1 MTGNKTLSIKRNKTT
16 DAGST
21 GIEVKKKRVFNQKAH
36 DDNAV
41 EQIVEVEISEEEKA
55 RRLAEDKVKAL
66 ASARAE
72 EARKA
77 EEKKKADE
85 AAAKKAE
92 KAKAEQEAK
101 QQKADAS
108 KAEEV
113 VNADPEAPVKAKRTE
128 KKAKKSDKA
137 KPVLNNNDD
146 SSKKKHHG
154 KPQEKDFSKKR
165 GGRNAYLEELE
176 SNRFR
181 KVNKKAKKDRSPLA
195 DAKPAEKVVRE
206 VLIPE
211 VITVQEL
218 SNRMAEKAAEVVK
231 KLMLMGQM
239 VTVTQS
245 IDAETAALI
254 VEEFGHNYKLVSDAD
269 VEVDLIDDDLNEDN
283 MVERAP
289 VVTVM
294 GHVDHGKTS
303 LLDALRKTGVAD
315 GEAGGIT
322 QHIGAYQVKLEGGR
336 EITFLDT
343 PGHEAFTQMRSRGA
357 SLTDIVVL
365 IVAADDGVMPQTI
378 EAIKHAKAADVP
390 IIVAVNKCDKPEAN
404 PDRVKQELL
413 SHDIIVEDFGGD
425 VTAVN
430 ISAKAG
436 TGLKDLEEMI
446 LLQADVL
453 ELKANANLR
462 ASGIVVE
469 SRLDKG
475 RGTVATV
482 IVDKGS
488 LKIGDILVAGTAW
501 GKVRALMNDR
511 GQKVTEVAPGCP
523 VEVLGL
529 QSVPD
534 AGDLFSVVESEKKA
548 REVASFREQKKR
560 EKVNAARNKVSLENL
575 FNKIADGE
583 VQKVDVVLKADVQ
596 GSSEAIADSLNKLA
610 TQEVKVNILHSAV
623 GLISESDVMLA
634 SASNAIVIGFNVRA
648 SNQAQQLAKNEGVEI
663 KYYNIIYNII
673 DDIKA
678 AMAGML
684 APREEEKFI
693 GYAEVR
699 QVFKISKVGSV
710 AGCMITQGLVKRNAG
725 ARIIRD
731 GVVIYEGA
739 LGSLKREKDEVK
751 EVREGFECGILID
764 GYDDIKVGDQIES
777 FETVS
782 VATSFDELTAIEEK

>member
-1 MTGNKTLSIKRNKTT
+1 MTEKKTLTIKRNKST
-16 DAGST
+16 DSGSH
-21 GIEVKKKRVFNQKAH
+21 GIEVKKKRVFAVKSNS
-36 DDNAV
+36 DDSFVNTAP
-41 EQIVEVEISEEEKA
+41 EVEFSEEEIA
-55 RRLAEDKVKAL
+55 R
-66 ASARAE
+66 
-72 EARKA
+72 RKA
-77 EEKKKADE
+77 EEKVKNLSFQR
-85 AAAKKAE
+85 AE
-92 KAKAEQEAK
+92 ELKRLEEER
-101 QQKADAS
+101 
-108 KAEEV
+108 KAEELRREEI
-113 VNADPEAPVKAKRTE
+113 NRKADQSNIAIIEDEDAIDKPKRVE
-128 KKAKKSDKA
+128 KKIKKT
-137 KPVLNNNDD
+137 KPKPLEDT
-146 SSKKKHHG
+146 SKHG
-154 KPQEKDFSKKR
+154 KPQEKDVSKKR
-165 GGRNAYLEELE
+165 GRNAYLEELE

-181 KVNKKAKKDRSPLA
+181 KLHKKSKNRHNQQDNKPT
-195 DAKPAEKVVRE
+195 EKVIRE

-218 SNRMAEKAAEVVK
+218 SNRMAEKSADVVK

-239 VTVTQS
+239 VTITQS
-245 IDAETAALI
+245 IDSDTAALI
-254 VEEFGHNYKLVSDAD
+254 VEEFGHNYKIVSDSD
-269 VEVDLIDDDLNEDN
+269 VEINLIDDDANVEK

-303 LLDALRKTGVAD
+303 LLDALRKTGVAE

-322 QHIGAYQVKLEGGR
+322 QHIGAYQVKLDGGR

-378 EAIKHAKAADVP
+378 EAIKHSKAAGVP
-390 IIVAVNKCDKPEAN
+390 IIVAINKCDKPEAN

-425 VTAVN
+425 ITSVN

-436 TGLKDLEEMI
+436 TGLKELEEMI
-446 LLQADVL
+446 LLQSDVL

-469 SRLDKG
+469 SRVDKG

-482 IVDKGS
+482 IVDKGT
-488 LKIGDILVAGTAW
+488 LKNGDILVAGTAW
-501 GKVRALMNDR
+501 GRVKALVNDR
-511 GQKVTEVAPGCP
+511 SKKVDLVLPGCP

-534 AGDLFSVVESEKKA
+534 AGDMFSVVETEKKA
-548 REVASFREQKKR
+548 REVASFRSQKKR
-560 EKVNAARNKVSLENL
+560 EKINAGRNKVSLENL

-583 VQKVDVVLKADVQ
+583 VHKVDVVLKTDVQ
-596 GSSEAIADSLNKLA
+596 GSSEAISDSLNKLA
-610 TQEVKVNILHSAV
+610 TQEVKVNMLHSAV
-623 GLISESDVMLA
+623 GLISESDIMLA

-673 DDIKA
+673 DDIKG

-684 APREEEKFI
+684 APKEEEKFI
-693 GYAEVR
+693 GYADVR
-699 QVFKISKVGSV
+699 QVFKVSKVGSV

-731 GVVIYEGA
+731 GVVIYEGK
-739 LGSLKREKDEVK
+739 LGSLKRVKDEVK

-764 GYDDIKVGDQIES
+764 GYDDIRVGDQIES
-777 FETVS
+777 FEKFSTE
-782 VATSFDELTAIEEK
+782 TSFEDLTSIN

>member
-1 MTGNKTLSIKRNKTT
+1 MTEKKTLSIKRTKHTEDKT
-16 DAGST
+16 G
-21 GIEVKKKRVFNQKAH
+21 GIQVKKKRVFQQKAS
-36 DDNAV
+36 
-41 EQIVEVEISEEEKA
+41 SEEMLVDSDIVSNKISKEEQE
-55 RRLAEDKVKAL
+55 RRLAEQKVKDL
-66 ASARAE
+66 AAKRRE
-72 EARKA
+72 EA
-77 EEKKKADE
+77 

-92 KAKAEQEAK
+92 KEKASLQDSAKKEKEAK
-101 QQKADAS
+101 PKTKDKTETKSDESLSVAT
-108 KAEEV
+108 
-113 VNADPEAPVKAKRTE
+113 EAPVKDNSKISRKP
-128 KKAKKSDKA
+128 KKAKKEDDRKKA
-137 KPVLNNNDD
+137 
-146 SSKKKHHG
+146 SSK
-154 KPQEKDFSKKR
+154 PQPKDISKKR
-165 GGRNAYLEELE
+165 GRNAYLEEI
-176 SNRFR
+176 SNSRYR
-181 KVNKKAKKDRSPLA
+181 KVNKKAKKFKSETTDPIST
-195 DAKPAEKVVRE
+195 EKVVRE

-218 SNRMAEKAAEVVK
+218 AHRMAEKAAEVVK
-231 KLMLMGQM
+231 RLMMMGQM

-254 VEEFGHNYKLVSDAD
+254 VEEFGHTYKIISEDD
-269 VEVDLIDDDLNEDN
+269 IEQDIIDDDSNEDN

-303 LLDALRKTGVAD
+303 LLDALRKSGVAE

-378 EAIKHAKAADVP
+378 EAIKHSKAAEVP
-390 IIVAVNKCDKPEAN
+390 IIVAINKCDKPEAN

-413 SHDIIVEDFGGD
+413 NHDIIVEDFGGD
-425 VTAVN
+425 ITAVE
-430 ISAKAG
+430 ISAKTG

-446 LLQADVL
+446 ILQADVL
-453 ELKANANLR
+453 ELKANSSLR

-469 SRLDKG
+469 SRLDRG

-482 IVDKGS
+482 IIEKGT

-501 GKVRALMNDR
+501 GKVRALVNDR
-511 GQKVTEVAPGCP
+511 GQKVQKVLPGCP
-523 VEVLGL
+523 TEVLGL

-534 AGDLFSVVESEKKA
+534 AGDVFSVVESEKKA
-548 REVASFREQKKR
+548 REVANYREQKKR
-560 EKVNAARNKVSLENL
+560 EKINAARNKVSLENL
-575 FNKIADGE
+575 FSKISEGN
-583 VQKVDVVLKADVQ
+583 VQKLDIVLKADVQ
-596 GSSEAIADSLNKLA
+596 GSVQAITDSLNKLA

-634 SASNAIVIGFNVRA
+634 SASDAIIIGFNVRA
-648 SNQAQQLAKNEGVEI
+648 SVQAQQLSKNEGVEI

-673 DDIKA
+673 DDIKG
-678 AMAGML
+678 AMVGLL
-684 APREEEKFI
+684 APKEEEKFI

-699 QVFKISKVGSV
+699 QTFKISKVGTV

-725 ARIIRD
+725 VRVIRD
-731 GVVIYEGA
+731 GVVIYEGQ
-739 LGSLKREKDEVK
+739 LGSLKRSKDEVK

-764 GYDDIKVGDQIES
+764 GYDDVKVGDQIES
-777 FETVS
+777 FETVAVS
-782 VATSFDELTAIEEK
+782 TSFDELTSVTEAK

>member
-1 MTGNKTLSIKRNKTT
+1 MTEKKTLSIKRNKTAE
-16 DAGST
+16 AGST
-21 GIEVKKKRVFNQKAH
+21 GIEVKKKRVFNKAP
-36 DDNAV
+36 V
-41 EQIVEVEISEEEKA
+41 EGSVVEVEVSEEEKA
-55 RRLAEDKVKAL
+55 RRAAEDKVKAL
-66 ASARAE
+66 AAARAE
-72 EARKA
+72 EAKRAA
-77 EEKKKADE
+77 EEKARRE
-85 AAAKKAE
+85 AEAKKAE
-92 KAKAEQEAK
+92 QAEKAAPAKAK
-101 QQKADAS
+101 
-108 KAEEV
+108 
-113 VNADPEAPVKAKRTE
+113 TE
-128 KKAKKSDKA
+128 KPAKKEKVETTEVASADESFEKHSKSRKTDKKSKKSKKSDT
-137 KPVLNNNDD
+137 DD
-146 SSKKKHHG
+146 NHG
-154 KPQEKDFSKKR
+154 KPHDKDFSKKR
-165 GGRNAYLEELE
+165 GRNAYLEELE

-181 KVNKKAKKDRSPLA
+181 KVNKKSKKGRSEIA
-195 DAKPAEKVVRE
+195 DVKPAEKVIRE

-218 SNRMAEKAAEVVK
+218 SNRMAEKSAEVVK

-245 IDAETAALI
+245 IDSETAALI
-254 VEEFGHNYKLVSDAD
+254 VEEFGHKYKVVSDSD
-269 VEVDLIDDDLNEDN
+269 IEIDLIDDDSNVEK
-283 MVERAP
+283 MVDRAP

-365 IVAADDGVMPQTI
+365 IVAADDGVMPQTV
-378 EAIKHAKAADVP
+378 EAIKHAKAAEVP

-436 TGLKDLEEMI
+436 TGLKELEEMI

-453 ELKANANLR
+453 ELKANAGLR

-482 IVDKGS
+482 IVDKGT

-501 GKVRALMNDR
+501 GKVRALVNDR
-511 GQKVTEVAPGCP
+511 GQKVTAVAPGCP

-534 AGDLFSVVESEKKA
+534 AGDIFSVVETDKKA
-548 REVASFREQKKR
+548 REVAAFREQKKR
-560 EKVNAARNKVSLENL
+560 EKVNAQRNKASLENL
-575 FNKIADGE
+575 FNRIAEGE
-583 VQKVDVVLKADVQ
+583 VIKLDVVLKADVQ

-610 TQEVKVNILHSAV
+610 TEEVKVNILHSAV

-634 SASNAIVIGFNVRA
+634 SASEAIIIGFNVRA

-684 APREEEKFI
+684 APKEEEKFI

-699 QVFKISKVGSV
+699 EVFNISKVGSV

-725 ARIIRD
+725 TRIIRD
-731 GVVIYEGA
+731 GVVIYEGKLA
-739 LGSLKREKDEVK
+739 SLKREKDEVK
-751 EVREGFECGILID
+751 EVREGFECGILIE
-764 GYDDIKVGDQIES
+764 GYNDIKVGDQIES
-777 FETVS
+777 FEIVS
-782 VATSFDELTAIEEK
+782 KEASFEDLTAISAK

>member
-1 MTGNKTLSIKRNKTT
+1 MTEKKTLSIKRSKTSET
-16 DAGST
+16 CSR
-21 GIEVKKKRVFNQKAH
+21 GIEVKKKRVFGAKASA
-36 DDNAV
+36 DDSSIANV
-41 EQIVEVEISEEEKA
+41 TNVEVSEEEKA
-55 RRLAEDKVKAL
+55 RRLAEDKVKSL

-72 EARKA
+72 EA
-77 EEKKKADE
+77 
-85 AAAKKAE
+85 KKAE
-92 KAKAEQEAK
+92 KAKQEDAK
-101 QQKADAS
+101 KAKEV
-108 KAEEV
+108 KATDKPKAKEV
-113 VNADPEAPVKAKRTE
+113 ENVTPAVAVEAPVRTNRND
-128 KKAKKSDKA
+128 KKSKKNKPGTDDKSKSN
-137 KPVLNNNDD
+137 KPA
-146 SSKKKHHG
+146 
-154 KPQEKDFSKKR
+154 EKDFSKKR
-165 GGRNAYLEELE
+165 GRSAYLEEIE

-181 KVNKKAKKDRSPLA
+181 KVNRRGKKSRSPMA
-195 DAKPAEKVVRE
+195 EVKPTEKVIRE
-206 VLIPE
+206 VSIPE

-218 SNRMAEKAAEVVK
+218 ANRMAEKSGEVVK
-231 KLMLMGQM
+231 TLMMMGQM

-245 IDAETAALI
+245 IDSETASLI
-254 VEEFGHNYKLVSDAD
+254 VEEFGHKYKVVSDSD
-269 VEVDLIDDDLNEDN
+269 VEIDLIDDDKNEDK

-322 QHIGAYQVKLEGGR
+322 QHIGAYQVRLEGDR

-390 IIVAVNKCDKPEAN
+390 IIVAINKCDKPEAN

-425 VTAVN
+425 ITAVE

-436 TGLKDLEEMI
+436 TGLKELEEMI
-446 LLQADVL
+446 LLQSEVL
-453 ELKANANLR
+453 ELKANAGLR

-482 IVDKGS
+482 IVDKGT

-501 GKVRALMNDR
+501 GKVRALVNDR
-511 GQKVTEVAPGCP
+511 GQKVETVSPGCP

-529 QSVPD
+529 QSVPA
-534 AGDLFSVVESEKKA
+534 AGDIFSVVETDKKA

-560 EKVNAARNKVSLENL
+560 EKLNAARNKASLENL
-575 FNKIADGE
+575 FNRMAEGE
-583 VQKVDVVLKADVQ
+583 VVKLDVVLKSDVQ

-610 TQEVKVNILHSAV
+610 TEEVKVNILHSAV

-634 SASNAIVIGFNVRA
+634 SASEAIIIGFNVRA

-684 APREEEKFI
+684 APKEEEKFI

-699 QVFKISKVGSV
+699 QVFKISKVGAV
-710 AGCMITQGLVKRNAG
+710 AGCMITEGQVKRNAG

-731 GVVIYEGA
+731 GVVIYEGQ
-739 LGSLKREKDEVK
+739 LGSLKREKNEVK

-782 VATSFDELTAIEEK
+782 IETNFDDLTSVSKD

>member
-1 MTGNKTLSIKRNKTT
+1 MTEKKTLSIKRSKTA
-16 DAGST
+16 DAAST
-21 GIEVKKKRVFNQKAH
+21 GIEVKKKRVFHTKASA
-36 DDNAV
+36 DDSAV
-41 EQIVEVEISEEEKA
+41 ENVVEVEVSEEEKA
-55 RRLAEDKVKAL
+55 RRLAEEKVKSL
-66 ASARAE
+66 AAARAE
-72 EARKA
+72 EAKKA
-77 EEKKKADE
+77 EKMKKQAE
-85 AAAKKAE
+85 AEAAKKA
-92 KAKAEQEAK
+92 QE
-101 QQKADAS
+101 S
-108 KAEEV
+108 KKPKKEV
-113 VNADPEAPVKAKRTE
+113 TETKPVAQDVDVSSVAKRPEKKSKKTE
-128 KKAKKSDKA
+128 KVK
-137 KPVLNNNDD
+137 VNDD
-146 SSKKKHHG
+146 KKKYG

-165 GGRNAYLEELE
+165 GRNAYLEEIE

-181 KVNKKAKKDRSPLA
+181 KVGKKSKRNKSTIVDN
-195 DAKPAEKVVRE
+195 KPTEKVVRE

-218 SNRMAEKAAEVVK
+218 SNRMAEKSGEVVK
-231 KLMLMGQM
+231 KLMMMGQM

-245 IDAETAALI
+245 IDSETAALI
-254 VEEFGHNYKLVSDAD
+254 VEEFGHKYKVVSDSD
-269 VEVDLIDDDLNEDN
+269 VEIDLIDDDANEAK

-303 LLDALRKTGVAD
+303 LLDALRKTGVAE

-322 QHIGAYQVKLEGGR
+322 QHIGAYQVKLEGNR

-378 EAIKHAKAADVP
+378 EAIKHAKAAEVP
-390 IIVAVNKCDKPEAN
+390 IIVAINKCDKPEAN

-425 VTAVN
+425 ITAVE

-453 ELKANANLR
+453 ELKANASLR

-501 GKVRALMNDR
+501 GKVRALVNDR
-511 GQKVTEVAPGCP
+511 GQKVDKVLPGCP

-534 AGDLFSVVESEKKA
+534 AGDVFSVVETEKKA

-560 EKVNAARNKVSLENL
+560 EKANAARNKVSLENL
-575 FNKIADGE
+575 FNRIADGD
-583 VQKVDVVLKADVQ
+583 VIKLDVVLKADVQ
-596 GSSEAIADSLNKLA
+596 GSAEAIADSLNKLA
-610 TQEVKVNILHSAV
+610 TEEVKVNILHSAV

-634 SASNAIVIGFNVRA
+634 SASEAIVIGFNVRA
-648 SNQAQQLAKNEGVEI
+648 SNQAQLLAKNEGVEI

-684 APREEEKFI
+684 APKEEEKFI

-725 ARIIRD
+725 TRIIRD
-731 GVVIYEGA
+731 GVVIYEGKLA
-739 LGSLKREKDEVK
+739 SLKREKDEVK

-777 FETVS
+777 FEIVS
-782 VATSFDELTAIEEK
+782 KETNFEDLTSISQ

>member
-1 MTGNKTLSIKRNKTT
+1 MAEKKTLTLKRSKTT
-16 DAGST
+16 ETGST
-21 GIEVKKKRVFNQKAH
+21 GIEVKKKRVFTSKVSA
-36 DDNAV
+36 DESVVEAPAV
-41 EQIVEVEISEEEKA
+41 EFSEEEIA
-55 RRLAEDKVKAL
+55 RRQAEEKVKNLAAQRAED
-66 ASARAE
+66 
-72 EARKA
+72 ARKA
-77 EEKKKADE
+77 EEEKKAAEAAEAAKKAAEEERAKKADE
-85 AAAKKAE
+85 SAVAVAAEDETSAK
-92 KAKAEQEAK
+92 
-101 QQKADAS
+101 
-108 KAEEV
+108 
-113 VNADPEAPVKAKRTE
+113 PKRTD
-128 KKAKKSDKA
+128 KKAKKGKSKDVKSKTDSNDK
-137 KPVLNNNDD
+137 
-146 SSKKKHHG
+146 HG
-154 KPQEKDFSKKR
+154 KPQERDLSKKR
-165 GGRNAYLEELE
+165 GRNAYLEELE

-181 KVNKKAKKDRSPLA
+181 KVNKRAKKERSPMA
-195 DAKPAEKVVRE
+195 EVKPAEKVMRE

-218 SNRMAEKAAEVVK
+218 SNRMAEKSAEVVK
-231 KLMLMGQM
+231 KLMMMGQM

-254 VEEFGHNYKLVSDAD
+254 VEEMGHSYKLVSDAD
-269 VEVDLIDDDLNEDN
+269 VEANIIDEDSNEDN

-322 QHIGAYQVKLEGGR
+322 QHIGAYQVKLEGDR

-365 IVAADDGVMPQTI
+365 IVAADDGVMPQTV

-482 IVDKGS
+482 IVDKGT

-684 APREEEKFI
+684 APKEEEQFI

-699 QVFKISKVGSV
+699 QVFNISKVGSV

-739 LGSLKREKDEVK
+739 LGSLKREKNEVK

-764 GYDDIKVGDQIES
+764 GYNDIKVGDQIES
-777 FETVS
+777 FEMVS
-782 VATSFDELTAIEEK
+782 IETNFEDLTSID

>member
-1 MTGNKTLSIKRNKTT
+1 MAEKKTLTLKRSKTT
-16 DAGST
+16 ETGST
-21 GIEVKKKRVFNQKAH
+21 GIEVKKKRVFTSKVSA
-36 DDNAV
+36 DESVVEAPAV
-41 EQIVEVEISEEEKA
+41 EFSEEEIA
-55 RRLAEDKVKAL
+55 RRQAEEKVKNLAAQRAEDAR
-66 ASARAE
+66 RAE
-72 EARKA
+72 EDKKAAEAAEAAKKAA
-77 EEKKKADE
+77 EEERAKKADE
-85 AAAKKAE
+85 SAVAVAAEDDTAK
-92 KAKAEQEAK
+92 
-101 QQKADAS
+101 
-108 KAEEV
+108 
-113 VNADPEAPVKAKRTE
+113 PKRTD
-128 KKAKKSDKA
+128 KKAKKGKSKDIKA
-137 KPVLNNNDD
+137 KTDSND
-146 SSKKKHHG
+146 KHG
-154 KPQEKDFSKKR
+154 KPQERDLSKKR
-165 GGRNAYLEELE
+165 GRNAYLEELE

-181 KVNKKAKKDRSPLA
+181 KVNKKGKKERSPMA
-195 DAKPAEKVVRE
+195 EVKPAEKVVRE

-218 SNRMAEKAAEVVK
+218 SNRMAEKSAEVVK

-254 VEEFGHNYKLVSDAD
+254 VEEMGHSYKLVSDAD
-269 VEVDLIDDDLNEDN
+269 VEADIIDEDSNVEN

-322 QHIGAYQVKLEGGR
+322 QHIGAYQVKLEGDR

-365 IVAADDGVMPQTI
+365 IVAADDGVMPQTV

-413 SHDIIVEDFGGD
+413 NHDIIVEDFGGD
-425 VTAVN
+425 ITSVN

-436 TGLKDLEEMI
+436 TGLKELEEMI

-453 ELKANANLR
+453 ELKANAKLR

-482 IVDKGS
+482 IVDKGT

-511 GQKVTEVAPGCP
+511 GQKVTKVKPGCP

-534 AGDLFSVVESEKKA
+534 AGDVFSVVETEKKA

-560 EKVNAARNKVSLENL
+560 EKANAARNKVSLENL

-583 VQKVDVVLKADVQ
+583 VQKVDVVLKSDVQ

-634 SASNAIVIGFNVRA
+634 AASNAIVIGFNVRA
-648 SNQAQQLAKNEGVEI
+648 SNQAQALAKTEGVEI

-684 APREEEKFI
+684 APKEEEQFI

-699 QVFKISKVGSV
+699 QVFNISKVGSV

-739 LGSLKREKDEVK
+739 LGSLKREKNEVK

-764 GYDDIKVGDQIES
+764 GYNDIKVGDQIES
-777 FETVS
+777 FEMVS
-782 VATSFDELTAIEEK
+782 IETNFEDLTSID

>member
-1 MTGNKTLSIKRNKTT
+1 MTEKKTLSIKRNKTSET
-16 DAGST
+16 SST
-21 GIEVKKKRVFNQKAH
+21 GIEVKKKRVFHTKAH
-36 DDNAV
+36 SENAV
-41 EQIVEVEISEEEKA
+41 VENVADVEISEEEKA
-55 RRLAEDKVKAL
+55 RRLAEDKVKTL

-72 EARKA
+72 EA
-77 EEKKKADE
+77 
-85 AAAKKAE
+85 KKAE
-92 KAKAEQEAK
+92 KLKKQQARKAEQEAK
-101 QQKADAS
+101 ADAS
-108 KAEEV
+108 TLEVAAEDV
-113 VNADPEAPVKAKRTE
+113 IAKPKRTE
-128 KKAKKSDKA
+128 KKTKKVEKA
-137 KPVLNNNDD
+137 KPATVDD
-146 SSKKKHHG
+146 KKKAHG
-154 KPQEKDFSKKR
+154 KPQGKDASKKR
-165 GGRNAYLEELE
+165 GRNAYLEEIE

-181 KVNKKAKKDRSPLA
+181 KVNKKARRGKTQHV
-195 DAKPAEKVVRE
+195 DAKPTEKVVRE

-218 SNRMAEKAAEVVK
+218 SNRMAEKSGEVVK
-231 KLMLMGQM
+231 KLMMMGQM

-254 VEEFGHNYKLVSDAD
+254 VEELGHKYKIISDSD
-269 VEVDLIDDDLNEDN
+269 VEVDLIDDDLNEAH

-303 LLDALRKTGVAD
+303 LLDALRKTGVAE

-322 QHIGAYQVKLEGGR
+322 QHIGAYQVKLEGNR

-378 EAIKHAKAADVP
+378 EAIKHAKAAEVP
-390 IIVAVNKCDKPEAN
+390 IIVAINKCDKPEAN

-413 SHDIIVEDFGGD
+413 SHDIIVSDFGGD
-425 VTAVN
+425 ITAVE

-453 ELKANANLR
+453 ELKANAGLR

-501 GKVRALMNDR
+501 GKVRALVNDR
-511 GQKVTEVAPGCP
+511 SQKVEKVLPGCP

-534 AGDLFSVVESEKKA
+534 AGDIFSVVETEKKA

-560 EKVNAARNKVSLENL
+560 EKANAARNKVSLENL
-575 FNKIADGE
+575 FNRIAEGD
-583 VQKVDVVLKADVQ
+583 VQKVEVVLKTDVQ
-596 GSSEAIADSLNKLA
+596 GSAEAITDSLNKLA
-610 TQEVKVNILHSAV
+610 TQEVKVNVLHSAV

-634 SASNAIVIGFNVRA
+634 SASEAIVIGFNVRA

-684 APREEEKFI
+684 APKEEEKFI

-699 QVFKISKVGSV
+699 QVFKVSKVGSV

-725 ARIIRD
+725 TRIIRD
-731 GVVIYEGA
+731 GVVIYEGQLA
-739 LGSLKREKDEVK
+739 SLKRVKDEVK

-782 VATSFDELTAIEEK
+782 VATNFEDLTSISKD